1 MSRILTMIAIASLTA
16 CATAPREST
25 PVAPPAAV
33 ALDSGLDFAGFDRAI
48 RPQDDLFRFV
58 NGTWLETT
66 QIPPD
71 RSNYGSF
78 TLLDDEAQANVRA
91 LVEQAAQT
99 PAKQPGSDAQKIG
112 DFYRSFMDTARA
124 DALGVTPLAPE
135 LRRIDALSSRD
146 DVIRQF
152 GHAQRIG
159 VAHPLLF
166 MVDQDEKNTTSYI
179 SYVYQRGLTLP
190 DRDYYLKNDEKFVQ
204 IRAKYL
210 SYIEQLLELAGVADA
225 QAQAQRILALET
237 RLAAAQWTRVQN
249 RDAIARYNKYTLVD
263 ADRLT
268 PGFKWGEFL
277 SAAGVPAEELVISQ
291 PSFFTALGKAVQE
304 VPLDVWKI
312 YLKYKLIDA
321 YAPYLSAAFVD
332 LYFDL
337 HGRTLKGI
345 EVDRP
350 RWKRAVE
357 SIDDT
362 MGEIAGRLY
371 VEKHFKPAAK
381 QRMDQLV
388 ENLLAAFK
396 VSIDELEWMSPA
408 TKLEAQKKLASFTV
422 KIGYPGKWKDYSALT
437 ITSDDLVGNMMRSA
451 AVEHARFVGKLGRPV
466 DRTEWLMT
474 PQTVNAYYNP
484 SMNEIVFPAAILQPP
499 FFNVD
504 ADDAVNYGAIGAVIG
519 HEISHG
525 FDDQGRKYD
534 GQGNLRDWWTAE
546 DAERF
551 KQRADRL
558 VAQYSGYQ
566 PLDGLNVNGA
576 LTLGENIGDLSGV
589 AVALKAYLISQN
601 GISQNGISQKGLS
614 QQGRP
619 APVIDGFSAEQRFL
633 MGWSQIWRRKYRDE
647 DLRSRLLTDS
657 HSPSEYR
664 CNGIVTN
671 MDEFYRAFD
680 LKPGDRLYRPADE
693 RVKIW

>member
-1 MSRILTMIAIASLTA
+1 MNRIPTMIAIASLTA
-16 CATAPREST
+16 CTATPKDPA
-25 PVAPPAAV
+25 PVAASAPPV
-33 ALDSGLDFAGFDRAI
+33 LGSGLDVAGFDRAV

-58 NGTWLETT
+58 NGKWLETT
-66 QIPPD
+66 QIPAD

-91 LVEQAAQT
+91 IVEAAANS

-112 DFYRSFMDTARA
+112 DFYRSFMDTERA
-124 DALGVTPLAPE
+124 EALRSSPLAAE
-135 LRRIDALSSRD
+135 LKRIESISSPD
-146 DVIRQF
+146 DINRHF
-152 GHAQRIG
+152 GYSQRIG
-159 VAHPLLF
+159 IAQPVWF
-166 MVDQDEKNTTSYI
+166 VVDQDEKNTAAYI
-179 SYVYQRGLTLP
+179 SYVYQKGLTLP
-190 DRDYYLKNDEKFVQ
+190 DRDYYLKTDEKFVA
-204 IRAKYL
+204 IRASYL
-210 SYIEQLLELAGVADA
+210 AYVAQLLELAGFADSPA
-225 QAQAQRILALET
+225 LAQRIVTLET
-237 RLAAAQWTRVQN
+237 RLAEAQWTRVQN
-249 RDAIARYNKYTLVD
+249 RDALARYNKFTIAA
-263 ADRLT
+263 ADELT
-268 PGFKWGEFL
+268 PGFKWGEFFA
-277 SAAGVPAEELVISQ
+277 AAGVPAHELVISQ

-304 VPLDVWKI
+304 VPVDDWKI
-312 YLKYKLIDA
+312 YLSYKLIDG
-321 YAPYLSAAFVD
+321 YAPFLSTDFAD
-332 LYFDL
+332 LHFGL

-345 EVDRP
+345 EENRP

-357 SIDDT
+357 SIDET

-371 VEKHFKPAAK
+371 VQKHFKPEAK
-381 QRMDQLV
+381 QRMDELV
-388 ENLLAAFK
+388 ANLLTAFK
-396 VSIDELEWMSPA
+396 LSIDELEWMSPA

-422 KIGYPGKWKDYSALT
+422 KIGYPDRWKDYSALT
-437 ITSDDLVGNMMRSA
+437 ITSDDLVGNLMRSA
-451 AVEHARFVGKLGRPV
+451 AVEHARFIGKLGQPI

-484 SMNEIVFPAAILQPP
+484 LMNEIVFPAAILQPP
-499 FFNVD
+499 FFNVA

-558 VAQYSGYQ
+558 VAQYSGYR

-576 LTLGENIGDLSGV
+576 LTLGENIGDLSGL
-589 AVALKAYLISQN
+589 AVALKAYQ
-601 GISQNGISQKGLS
+601 LS
-614 QQGRP
+614 QQGKP
-619 APVIDGFSAEQRFL
+619 AAVIDGFGAEQRLF
-633 MGWSQIWRRKYRDE
+633 MGWSQIWRRKYREE
-647 DLRSRLLTDS
+647 DLRARLMTDP

-671 MDEFYRAFD
+671 LDEFYRAFD
-680 LKPGDRLYRPADE
+680 LKAGDRLYRPAEE

>member
-1 MSRILTMIAIASLTA
+1 MSRILTMIAIASLAA
-16 CATAPREST
+16 CAAAPPEPT
-25 PVAPPAAV
+25 PVAPPAA
-33 ALDSGLDFAGFDRAI
+33 APLGSGLDLAGFKREV
-48 RPQDDLFRFV
+48 RPQDDLFRYV

-66 QIPPD
+66 QIPAD

-78 TLLDDEAQANVRA
+78 TLLDDEAQAKVRA
-91 LVEQAAQT
+91 LVEAAAQT
-99 PAKQPGSDAQKIG
+99 PSKQPGSDAQKIG

-124 DALGVTPLAPE
+124 DALGATPLAPE

-146 DVIRQF
+146 DVTRQF

-159 VAHPLLF
+159 VGHPLLF
-166 MVDQDEKNTTSYI
+166 VVDQDEKNTTSYI

-190 DRDYYLKNDEKFVQ
+190 DRDYYLKNDEKFVA

-210 SYIEQLLELAGVADA
+210 SYVEQLLELAGVPDV
-225 QAQAQRILALET
+225 QAQAPRILALET

-249 RDAIARYNKYTLVD
+249 RDALARYNKHTLAD
-263 ADRLT
+263 ADRVT

-277 SAAGVPAEELVISQ
+277 SAAGVPAGELVISQ

-304 VPLDVWKI
+304 VSLDDWKI

-332 LYFDL
+332 LHFGL

-357 SIDDT
+357 SIDET

-371 VEKHFKPAAK
+371 VEKHFRPEAK

-388 ENLLAAFK
+388 ANLLAAFK

-499 FFNVD
+499 FFNVA

-576 LTLGENIGDLSGV
+576 LTLGENIGDLSGL

-601 GISQNGISQKGLS
+601 GISQKGLS
-614 QQGRP
+614 AQGKS
-619 APVIDGFSAEQRFL
+619 ATVIDGFSAEQRFF
-633 MGWSQIWRRKYRDE
+633 MGWSQIWRRKYREE

-671 MDEFYRAFD
+671 MNEFYRAFD
-680 LKPGDRLYRPADE
+680 LKPGDQLYRPAAE

>member
-1 MSRILTMIAIASLTA
+1 MSRTLTMIAIATLTA
-16 CATAPREST
+16 CATAPQEST
-25 PVAPPAAV
+25 PVAPPVAA
-33 ALDSGLDFAGFDRAI
+33 ATGSGLDLPGFERAV

-58 NGTWLETT
+58 NGKWLETT
-66 QIPPD
+66 QIPAD

-91 LVEQAAQT
+91 LVEAAAQA
-99 PAKQPGSDAQKIG
+99 PSKQAGSDEQKIG
-112 DFYRSFMDTARA
+112 DFYLSFMDTARA
-124 DALGVTPLAPE
+124 DELGATPLAPE
-135 LRRIDALSSRD
+135 LRRIDAIASRD
-146 DVIRQF
+146 DLVRQF
-152 GHAQRIG
+152 GYAQRIG
-159 VAHPLLF
+159 VPHPLFF
-166 MVDQDEKNTTSYI
+166 MVDQDEKNTTAYI

-190 DRDYYLKNDEKFVQ
+190 DRDYYLKTDEKFVE
-204 IRAKYL
+204 IRAKYVA
-210 SYIEQLLELAGVADA
+210 YVEQLLELAGLIDASA
-225 QAQAQRILALET
+225 QARRIVALET
-237 RLAAAQWTRVQN
+237 RLAGAQWTRVQN
-249 RDAIARYNKYTLVD
+249 RDALARYNKYTLVD
-263 ADRLT
+263 AARLT

-277 SAAGVPAEELVISQ
+277 SAAGVPASELVISQ

-304 VPLDVWKI
+304 VPLDDWKI
-312 YLKYKLIDA
+312 YLRYKLIDT
-321 YAPYLSAAFVD
+321 YAPYLSTDFVD
-332 LYFDL
+332 LHFGL

-345 EVDRP
+345 EQDRP

-371 VEKHFKPAAK
+371 VGKHFKPEAK

-388 ENLLAAFK
+388 ANLLSAFK

-422 KIGYPGKWKDYSALT
+422 KIGYPDKWKDYSALT
-437 ITSDDLVGNMMRSA
+437 VTPDDLVGNLMRSA
-451 AVEHARFVGKLGRPV
+451 AVEHARFIGKLGRPV
-466 DRTEWLMT
+466 DRSEWLMT

-499 FFNVD
+499 FFNVA

-551 KQRADRL
+551 KQRADRV

-566 PLDGLNVNGA
+566 ALEGMNVNGA

-589 AVALKAYLISQN
+589 AVALKAYQISQR
-601 GISQNGISQKGLS
+601 GK
-614 QQGRP
+614 P
-619 APVIDGFSAEQRFL
+619 AAAIDGFSAEQRFF
-633 MGWSQIWRRKYRDE
+633 MGWGQIWRRKYRDE
-647 DLRSRLLTDS
+647 DLRARLLTDV

-664 CNGIVTN
+664 CNGIVIN
-671 MDEFYRAFD
+671 MNEFYRAFD
-680 LKPGDRLYRPADE
+680 LKPGDKLYRPAEE